1 MVKKK
6 TTIEDLAR
14 MVANGFNGVES
25 RMATRID
32 LNNLKK
38 DVGNLRSEMNSRF
51 DKVEN
56 LILIDH
62 KRRLEKL
69 ESDMKEL
76 KNALAM

>member
-14 MVANGFNGVES
+14 MVARGFGET
-25 RMATRID
+25 ATKRD
-32 LNNLKK
+32 LSGLK
-38 DVGNLRSEMNSRF
+38 SEMDKRFDGVDKRF
-51 DKVEN
+51 DKIEN